1 MVIIAGSVGV
11 TGGTGVDSNQI
22 STFSNRAGSGAN
34 SYLMARGFQDQA
46 PDQTGSQ
53 FLWSGTSFSAPTIS
67 GAVALLAQAFPN
79 LTGKQIVDI
88 LFKSADDL
96 GAVGTDAIY
105 GRGRLDIARAMQ
117 PIGTTAMADSQTPID
132 PGATQGD
139 LPTAAGDGSTGKSLG
154 AVILD
159 GYSRAYVM
167 NLAARLRQADQ
178 DHPLSRA
185 LQAGFNT
192 AGASAGP
199 VSIAMTGREN
209 RDRPLGFS
217 MDRLGIGPEDA
228 RKARLVAGSAVARID
243 RKTAV
248 AFGFAEGAKAMERRL
263 GGVGSPAFL
272 IAKDVSGEPGFSAT
286 RDGSVAVRHQFG
298 KTGVTI
304 SGESG
309 NVWQEIRTS
318 ATGSPYRWTSL
329 SVDRSFGSNWLSAGV
344 SRLDEKQSLLGGRM
358 GAALGGGGSSTT
370 FLDLE
375 ARRNLGDGWS
385 AGLTA
390 RRGWT
395 DFAAGRFS
403 TSAYGFDLAKLG
415 LHGKDDQL
423 GLRISQP
430 LRIERGGF
438 AALLPTSYDYATGL
452 ATDSITRMSL
462 APSGREIDTELS
474 YGARLLSGNAWLGG
488 NLFYRR
494 DPGHIASAK
503 DDVGAAVRFSLGF

>member
-1 MVIIAGSVGV
+1 MNA
-11 TGGTGVDSNQI
+11 
-22 STFSNRAGSGAN
+22 
-34 SYLMARGFQDQA
+34 
-46 PDQTGSQ
+46 
-53 FLWSGTSFSAPTIS
+53 SAP
-67 GAVALLAQAFPN
+67 
-79 LTGKQIVDI
+79 
-88 LFKSADDL
+88 
-96 GAVGTDAIY
+96 
-105 GRGRLDIARAMQ
+105 RAH
-117 PIGTTAMADSQTPID
+117 PCND
-132 PGATQGD
+132 PGASREKD
-139 LPTAAGDGSTGKSLG
+139 AGSTS
-154 AVILD
+154 
-159 GYSRAYVM
+159 
-167 NLAARLRQADQ
+167 
-178 DHPLSRA
+178 
-185 LQAGFNT
+185 
-192 AGASAGP
+192 
-199 VSIAMTGREN
+199 
-209 RDRPLGFS
+209 
-217 MDRLGIGPEDA
+217 
-228 RKARLVAGSAVARID
+228 
-243 RKTAV
+243 
-248 AFGFAEGAKAMERRL
+248 
-263 GGVGSPAFL
+263 
-272 IAKDVSGEPGFSAT
+272 

-474 YGARLLSGNAWLGG
+474 YGGRLLSGNAWLGG